1 MTAQQPPRSSGK
13 NPNLAAKSSSDAK
26 ATSSTCPLMKNKV
39 QLLPLRYGLVEHLD
53 PASEV
58 AVPYKLKSRPLG
70 IRLLRDGWLY
80 VIDNST
86 GYLHEYRVEK
96 GVVTKFLWKG
106 KEAAQDKRQGSLTD
120 DRLVFPRGSTLHVGF
135 SEVQWTAFKC
145 SQMLKSRA
153 ERDLFMQVIDLTKTD
168 CEKGGTHLLT
178 EKQAAKWIAEL
189 AEHPASAKA
198 PAGAHP
204 EESQGYCWEHQ
215 PLYRKTQ
222 LGEVKKA
229 LQPKYEHDHLYLVL
243 KDSIGVMRDLA
254 EEQDKV
260 VGWIESWVA
269 KERND
274 LKYVIGSY
282 IETLMVVSDSTAH
295 KAGASSKLFEKTT
308 PAQRQKIYDY
318 INARN
323 RLKGMKGSNPAQ
335 AHYPGRGFDPRTQA
349 ARADVAIKKKE
360 MEAALGDDLYDE
372 LEDDIE
378 AIEDHSHAAL
388 EGKGL
393 GARGIHDLVRHKEM
407 NQYLAA
413 ERIHL
418 KRWNARLDRITADRV
433 GLFTQTEYHRSA
445 WYFDTNV
452 PDQLMAALVTEQNC
466 VRDMCRTEDSL
477 KAVGEYFHKY
487 PYYILPAFASRLDLA
502 FFISKSGD
510 LTKWLDDIRNL
521 KGGLADAK
529 ARLQEV
535 EGLMGSH
542 WSKSLTF
549 SPAALSASQAVN
561 AAYSP
566 AIALRLQDW
575 HATLQTKLN
584 SPDLKAHLDK
594 LEAYSN
600 RAQRLGNLATLKQEG
615 ADLQVATE
623 QDVTLFMSRLA
634 TLVRLLD
641 SEDQLTVARDR
652 AKADSKRRSLSEAQR
667 QAAKVQKQQLNQ
679 QLAALRQQRA
689 TLVSQI
695 QDCVI
700 TTSTAQAGFIGVK
713 LKIDPVQQNLLN
725 EEIRRLRLGV
735 RGTYGET
742 GAYSAVAKSS
752 ALPLLALTLQTW
764 NLRDALKAWQSV
776 SSNPSVKDFVVFGG
790 AIFAPVS
797 SALSVYQN
805 AHIALVDKAFKS
817 LVTSSGGKGGMQFA
831 VKLGKLGLGLG
842 AVIAPLALLGSVG
855 TSWNNWNKWLDAM
868 RTGTTSEQAG
878 ALMAFVGDTSSTALN
893 AAITGK
899 AFAEF
904 GGLIMEAS
912 RAAPGQRAVAL
923 STAWATRGARFL
935 SFSVRL
941 SPWGL
946 VATALQF
953 GGEALYNYG
962 NLDDQQRWML
972 GCCWGLESKGWDW
985 PTHAQGLA
993 EASMRPLITDRGLV
1007 KRPQDGEESR
1017 RLLLSL
1023 PGVSL
1028 ASLRQHPLR
1037 LTAEWEYQLGWPAR
1051 DVGEIV
1057 RNNLR
1062 PIGDNP
1068 LTLELEVSAD
1078 WSGSQSR
1085 LRLRLAVQPELA
1097 GAPLKQNDAYL
1108 YYSIPLGSTASSE
1121 PVKGESS
1128 AGPTRIAPQWIEITP
1143 EHLHA

>member
-13 NPNLAAKSSSDAK
+13 NPNLAPKSSSDVKIAGG
-26 ATSSTCPLMKNKV
+26 ACPLMKNKI
-39 QLLPLRYGLVEHLD
+39 QLLPLRYGLVERLD

-70 IRLLRDGWLY
+70 IRLLRGGWLY

-106 KEAAQDKRQGSLTD
+106 KEAAQDKRQGNLTD
-120 DRLVFPRGSTLHVGF
+120 DRLVFPRSSTLHVSF

-153 ERDLFMQVIDLTKTD
+153 ERDHFMQVIDLTKAD
-168 CEKGGTHLLT
+168 CEKGGNHLLT

-189 AEHPASAKA
+189 AEQPAAIKA
-198 PAGAHP
+198 PTGAHP
-204 EESQGYCWEHQ
+204 EESQDYCWEHQ

-229 LQPKYEHDHLYLVL
+229 LQPKHEHDHLYLVF

-254 EEQDKV
+254 DEQDKV

-282 IETLMVVSDSTAH
+282 IETLMVVSDSTAR

-323 RLKGMKGSNPAQ
+323 RLAGM
-335 AHYPGRGFDPRTQA
+335 HRFDPRVPA
-349 ARADVAIKKKE
+349 AQTDVAAKKKA
-360 MEAALGDDLYDE
+360 MEEALGDDLYDE

-378 AIEDHSHAAL
+378 VIEDHSHAVL

-413 ERIHL
+413 ERVHL
-418 KRWNARLDRITADRV
+418 QRWNARLDRITADRV
-433 GLFTQTEYHRSA
+433 GLFTQAEYHRSA

-477 KAVGEYFHKY
+477 KAVSEYFHKY

-535 EGLMGSH
+535 GGLMGSH
-542 WSKSLTF
+542 WSKSLTL

-575 HATLQTKLN
+575 LAAVQSKLN

-600 RAQRLGNLATLKQEG
+600 RAQRLGSLAALKQEG

-634 TLVRLLD
+634 SLVRLLD
-641 SEDQLTVARDR
+641 SEDQLTAARDR

-689 TLVSQI
+689 ALVSQI
-695 QDCVI
+695 QDSVI
-700 TTSTAQAGFIGVK
+700 TTGAAQAGFIGAK
-713 LKIDPVQQNLLN
+713 LKIDPAQQNLLN
-725 EEIRRLRLGV
+725 EEIRRLRLGL
-735 RGTYGET
+735 RGAYGET

-752 ALPLLALTLQTW
+752 ALPLLALALQTW

-776 SSNPSVKDFVVFGG
+776 SKDPSWKDRVIFYG
-790 AIFAPVS
+790 ALMAPVS

-805 AHIALVDKAFKS
+805 AHIALVDKAFKAI
-817 LVTSSGGKGGMQFA
+817 VASSGGKGGMQFA

-878 ALMAFVGDTSSTALN
+878 ALMAFVGDTSSTAIN

-923 STAWATRGARFL
+923 SAAWATRGARFL

-946 VATALQF
+946 AATALQF
-953 GGEALYNYG
+953 GGETLYNYG

-993 EASMRPLITDRGLV
+993 EASMRPLITDQGLAQ
-1007 KRPQDGEESR
+1007 RPQDGEESR

-1023 PGVSL
+1023 PGVSM

-1037 LTAEWEYQLGWPAR
+1037 LTAEWEYQLGWPAK
-1051 DVGEIV
+1051 DIGEIV

-1062 PIGDNP
+1062 PVGDNP

-1078 WSGSQSR
+1078 WSGPQSR

-1097 GAPLKQNDAYL
+1097 GTPLKQNDAYL

-1121 PVKGESS
+1121 PIKGEPSV
-1128 AGPTRIAPQWIEITP
+1128 GPTRIAPQWIEITP